1 MNGLV
6 LKVPAV
12 RLQEEVFNNGLL
24 SIATAQKVLRLL
36 PPMIIQSDE
45 VDFALNVIN
54 KSCADLNDEM
64 ILLSKSYSE
73 KEG

>member
-1 MNGLV
+1 
-6 LKVPAV
+6 
-12 RLQEEVFNNGLL
+12 
-24 SIATAQKVLRLL
+24 
-36 PPMIIQSDE
+36 MIIQSDE

-73 KEG
+73 KEGKNGL